1 MLKWCFF
8 NSLQDIIGEPGWW
21 SQPHSASLSGRD
33 KRWICSRAGSKK
45 TSTEWATLTITK
57 SAHPYYNN
65 IMWNSKILS
74 EISTIC
80 IDESEA
86 DATLT
91 ADDNSERAD
100 SADFTPHGK
109 HYQLSIDLTR
119 FQKLIESEEESDP
132 STREEAHRHDIPQCS
147 HITRSHKSTEMQ
159 PRSGQREEQHDD
171 NSSVD
176 GMSELSSIPPES
188 GGRENITVDS
198 EASSVHAHPIE
209 NITKEPVHGRSG
221 ASDRQP
227 LVAGREDDFRE
238 GEGER
243 GKKRHQ
249 TVTSSSLLTQHPLH
263 VAHRMAAAP
272 SAHQKSSQEPEME
285 RDSERGH
292 QDKIH
297 SQLHTPK
304 KVDIL
309 PRSWIFRY

>member
-1 MLKWCFF
+1 M
-8 NSLQDIIGEPGWW
+8 
-21 SQPHSASLSGRD
+21 
-33 KRWICSRAGSKK
+33 
-45 TSTEWATLTITK
+45 
-57 SAHPYYNN
+57 
-65 IMWNSKILS
+65 
-74 EISTIC
+74 C

-100 SADFTPHGK
+100 SADFTSHGR
-109 HYQLSIDLTR
+109 HYQPSIDLTR
-119 FQKLIESEEESDP
+119 FQRLIESEEETDP
-132 STREEAHRHDIPQCS
+132 HRREKPQCS
-147 HITRSHKSTEMQ
+147 HITRSQKSTEMQ

-198 EASSVHAHPIE
+198 EASSVHAHPVE
-209 NITKEPVHGRSG
+209 NITKVPVHRPAPVHGRNG

-227 LVAGREDDFRE
+227 LVADKEGDYGQVE

-243 GKKRHQ
+243 GKKGHQ

-263 VAHRMAAAP
+263 VAHRMAAP

-297 SQLHTPK
+297 SQLHTLE

-309 PRSWIFRY
+309 PKSRIFRC

>member
-1 MLKWCFF
+1 M
-8 NSLQDIIGEPGWW
+8 
-21 SQPHSASLSGRD
+21 
-33 KRWICSRAGSKK
+33 
-45 TSTEWATLTITK
+45 
-57 SAHPYYNN
+57 
-65 IMWNSKILS
+65 
-74 EISTIC
+74 C

-91 ADDNSERAD
+91 AGDNSERVD
-100 SADFTPHGK
+100 SADFTPHSR
-109 HYQLSIDLTR
+109 HYQPSIDLTR
-119 FQKLIESEEESDP
+119 FQKLIESEEETDP
-132 STREEAHRHDIPQCS
+132 STREETHRHDIPQCS
-147 HITRSHKSTEMQ
+147 HITRSQKSTEMQ
-159 PRSGQREEQHDD
+159 PRSGQREEQYDD

-188 GGRENITVDS
+188 GGRGNITVDS
-198 EASSVHAHPIE
+198 EASSVHAHPVE
-209 NITKEPVHGRSG
+209 NITKEPVHRPAPVHGRNG

-227 LVAGREDDFRE
+227 LVADKEGDYGQVE

-263 VAHRMAAAP
+263 VAHRMAAP
-272 SAHQKSSQEPEME
+272 SAHQKLSQEPEME

-297 SQLHTPK
+297 SQLHTLE

-309 PRSWIFRY
+309 P